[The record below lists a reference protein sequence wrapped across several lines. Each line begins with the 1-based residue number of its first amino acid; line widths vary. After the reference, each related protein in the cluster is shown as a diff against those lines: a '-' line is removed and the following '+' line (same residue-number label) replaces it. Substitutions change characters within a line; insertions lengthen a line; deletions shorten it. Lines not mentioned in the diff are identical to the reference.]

1 MHIATAIA
9 LTNSKVTDT
18 IPVISQRIAKEYKI
32 CSKKMAGRAPGK
44 TCMKSLSILDEQ
56 ATNWNKIP
64 FSELKGGGCG
74 ASMRSACIGLLFN
87 KDIDKLIAVSI

>member
-9 LTNSKVTDT
+9 LTNSKLTDSIST
-18 IPVISQRIAKEYKI
+18 VSQRIAKEYKI

-44 TCMKSLSILDEQ
+44 TCMKSLSIIDDQ

-64 FSELKGGGCG
+64 FAELKGGGCG
-74 ASMRSACIGLLFN
+74 ASMRSACIGLFFH
-87 KDIDKLIAVSI
+87 KDI